1 LKDRYAILGG
11 ERSKCNRNYAKK
23 HYEKS
28 NEPVVL
34 IKSDSISK
42 LKRASK
48 E

>member
-1 LKDRYAILGG
+1 MKETSAMKL
-11 ERSKCNRNYAKK
+11 AKK

-34 IKSDSISK
+34 IKSDSMSK
-42 LKRASK
+42 LKLQ